1 MTTMTTAPSST
12 TSRIAALGGVTG
24 VVAATLTLLFAHDWA
39 EVAVVA
45 AILVVV
51 TAGVYGYVVPR
62 ALRKESAGGTALGLA
77 IPAAL
82 LSVPAFWSGL
92 PFVLGIAAMVVG
104 NAGRQARTGSGKSIV
119 ALALGALTVLFYL
132 SIYVMEGFAGNTG
145 FLLA

>member
-1 MTTMTTAPSST
+1 MTTMTTTHSST
-12 TSRIAALGGVTG
+12 TSRIAALGAATG
-24 VVAATLTLLFAHDWA
+24 VVAATLALLFAHDWN

-45 AILVVV
+45 AVLVVV

-82 LSVPAFWSGL
+82 LAVPAFWSGL
-92 PFVLGIAAMVVG
+92 PFVLGIAAMLVG
-104 NAGRQARTGSGKSIV
+104 NAGRRARTGAGTCIA
-119 ALALGALTVLFYL
+119 ALVLGALTVVFYL

-145 FLLA
+145 FLFD